1 MKREEI
7 LERAKKENNEKD
19 YATLEIEND
28 ARIYASSAILIIISV
43 FFLIEDII
51 LKGKMNRSIFCIL
64 SLYNAVLHG
73 YKLIK
78 THKKNEIIFTL
89 IWGLLSIAYFILYLK
104 NILN

>member
-19 YATLEIEND
+19 YAMLEIEND
-28 ARIYASSAILIIISV
+28 ARIYASSAILIFISV
-43 FFLIEDII
+43 LFFIEDII

-73 YKLIK
+73 YKLSK
-78 THKKNEIIFTL
+78 THKKNEIFFTV
-89 IWGLLSIAYFILYLK
+89 IWTFLTVAYFVLYIK
-104 NILN
+104 MILN

>member
-19 YATLEIEND
+19 YAALEIEND
-28 ARIYASSAILIIISV
+28 ARIYASSAILIFISV
-43 FFLIEDII
+43 LFFIEDII

-78 THKKNEIIFTL
+78 THKKNEIFFTV
-89 IWGLLSIAYFILYLK
+89 IWTFLTVAYFVLYIK
-104 NILN
+104 MILN